1 MTANSHSVGWISI
14 SKLWSWQKDT
24 KFFWEEKAQRRIK
37 TLAVSSKVPR
47 DASVIYWFSSVP
59 HYWWLETCRNDFCK
73 PRSQIK
79 MLNSHGDK
87 CSTGT
92 LAWNAGLQLPPRLED
107 KVPCTI
113 FSVAESPDVFVVAC
127 KIIRCDSVSFT
138 HNMSFDFNMIHDRT
152 NQSHMTPSSSSGFI
166 P

>member
-1 MTANSHSVGWISI
+1 MCINDCIERMKEIQSSFDSQQPLSWMNKHQQTV
-14 SKLWSWQKDT
+14 KLAKDT

-37 TLAVSSKVPR
+37 TPAVSSKVPR
-47 DASVIYWFSSVP
+47 DTSVIYRFSSMP
-59 HYWWLETCRNDFCK
+59 HYWWLETCGNDFCK

-92 LAWNAGLQLPPRLED
+92 LAWNAGLQLHPRLED

-113 FSVAESPDVFVVAC
+113 LSVAESPDVFVVAC

-138 HNMSFDFNMIHDRT
+138 HNMQFWL
-152 NQSHMTPSSSSGFI
+152 
-166 P
+166 